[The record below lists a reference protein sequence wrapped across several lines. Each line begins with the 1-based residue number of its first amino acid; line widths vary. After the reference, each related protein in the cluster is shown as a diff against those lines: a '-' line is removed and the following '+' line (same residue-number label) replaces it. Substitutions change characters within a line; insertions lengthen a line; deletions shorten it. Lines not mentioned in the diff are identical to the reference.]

1 MRWDAFVNVCE
12 QIEVTQLAH
21 PSALEISLDDSH
33 HSFVLLDVFLDFG
46 SQVVRSAFCYPR
58 LTHIANDHLGSDVF
72 REFSWSCLAGA
83 DFRAKD
89 FISSLVNLFHFPED
103 TFLGNASV
111 SYLSAYIGLDQEQT
125 NAHA

>member
-1 MRWDAFVNVCE
+1 VRGDAFVNVCE

-21 PSALEISLDDSH
+21 PCAFEISFDDSH
-33 HSFVLLDVFLDFG
+33 HSLVLLDVFLDFG
-46 SQVVRSAFCYPR
+46 GQVVRSAFCDPR
-58 LTHIANDHLGSDVF
+58 LTHIANDHLGSDIF
-72 REFSWSCLAGA
+72 REFSWSCLAGT

-89 FISSLVNLFHFPED
+89 LITGLVNLFHFPED